1 MVCRGGAAN
10 SVAME
15 LDSGGHSWGCSPGEI
30 AVFWETLEGQWAGG
44 AKLGTLCAQ
53 AGAASPQ
60 AASAQ
65 KGPTS
70 IDKRSTST
78 PPHRS
83 FAQPSARAFH
93 PFAGGFIVCNDSRCG
108 AGVLEVRKR
117 SLIAGR
123 AASLQVAFSG

>member
-15 LDSGGHSWGCSPGEI
+15 LDSGGHSQGCSPGEI

-78 PPHRS
+78 PPH
-83 FAQPSARAFH
+83 PTGH
-93 PFAGGFIVCNDSRCG
+93 
-108 AGVLEVRKR
+108 LH
-117 SLIAGR
+117 
-123 AASLQVAFSG
+123 SLQPGPFTLLLGGSLSVMTADVEQVCLR